1 MSYQYSI
8 DDLAAK
14 CNVTKQSI
22 YKLFAKDKDFIAANS
37 TRRGR
42 KVRYNQAVVNYV
54 SEYYDVPALEVK
66 DESTPAAAEETSDAE
81 VSRNDTASDQL
92 INDLET
98 RIQELEKQIAELE
111 AQLQKID
118 AERVELLRQN
128 GALILS
134 LQTEQ
139 QTTRAL
145 LPAPRRSIGERLKG
159 LFRKD

>member
-1 MSYQYSI
+1 MTYQYSA
-8 DDLAAK
+8 DDLSRI
-14 CNVTKQSI
+14 CQVSKQSI
-22 YKLFAKDKDFIAANS
+22 YNLLSKDKDFIKDNS
-37 TRRGR
+37 TKRGR
-42 KVRYNQAVVNYV
+42 KVRYNQAVADYV
-54 SEYYDVPALEVK
+54 LEYYEIDK

-81 VSRNDTASDQL
+81 VSRNDAASNQI

-98 RIQELEKQIAELE
+98 RIKELEMQIAEKD
-111 AQLQKID
+111 AQLQKIE

-145 LPAPRRSIGERLKG
+145 LPAPRRSFAERLKN
-159 LFRKD
+159 LFGKE